1 MKRHFRIGCLVLF
14 ISFSYRSVDGQSQ
27 TPVVGEVAAKV
38 RKNIIQLRDTLPDFV
53 CTEKITSRVL
63 ENGKISKE
71 KVIESLFTLA
81 RKETQPKSRI
91 YRMVESREVLAIDGK
106 PVRKGTKM
114 PDAPFRPNEP
124 TLNTLLIVLAS
135 DAGAAP
141 LFYDYKITGRE
152 SVGDLSALRIEFE
165 QMKPVVG
172 SLRFAGTAWIDLE
185 FMQAVRTE
193 LQLLGFARSS
203 VMDDFD
209 AYSVLTDY
217 AKVEIDG
224 KPFWLPKSVKVEGTR
239 RKNGNSNGYVAL
251 YLAEY
256 GNCRR
261 FDVSVEI
268 NFGNQAT
275 SPQPLQ

>member
-1 MKRHFRIGCLVLF
+1 MKRHFRIGCVVLL
-14 ISFSYRSVDGQSQ
+14 ISSLCHSVDAQSQ
-27 TPVVGEVAAKV
+27 TPAPQEVVATV
-38 RKNIIQLRDTLPDFV
+38 RRNIIQLRDTLPDFI
-53 CTEKITSRVL
+53 CNEKITSSVF
-63 ENGKISKE
+63 ENGKMSKQ
-71 KVIESLFTLA
+71 KVIESLFTWM
-81 RKETQPKSRI
+81 RKGAQPTAKM
-91 YRMVESREVLAIDGK
+91 MVESREVLAIDGK
-106 PVRKGTKM
+106 PVRKGTRM
-114 PDAPFRPNEP
+114 PDAPFLPKEP
-124 TLNTLLIVLAS
+124 TVNTLFVVLGS
-135 DAGAAP
+135 DVGVAP
-141 LFYDYKITGRE
+141 FFYDYKVTGRE
-152 SVGDLSALRIEFE
+152 NVGDLTALRIEFE
-165 QMKPVVG
+165 QMKPLVE
-172 SLRFAGTAWIDLE
+172 SLRIAGTAWIDLE

-193 LQLLGFARSS
+193 VRPLGFARSS

-239 RKNGNSNGYVAL
+239 RKNGNSNGHVAR

-256 GNCRR
+256 ANCHR